1 MTPMSRSALGL
12 ASLMFLALARPVPA
26 NDSTAAIGIGGL
38 TLTRSEAIRLDRQ
51 ELFISREQAR
61 VEYRFTNTT
70 DRDIETLVAFP
81 LPDFTH
87 SPVERVPDYARELNF
102 RTVVEGRPVAYELVQ
117 RAHFKGRDITDR
129 LRALGLPLVAGAG
142 PAFEQRANALPE
154 AERAALLRDEL
165 VIGDFERGRTRIEEP
180 LWTVSTSVTRRQVFP
195 AGRSLDVTHSYVP
208 FAGGS
213 VGGRLSP
220 GQRATPQFQAIRARF
235 CIEDNFLAALDRRT
249 SRSAQGAD
257 YGEIWLQY
265 RLTPGANWAGPIRE
279 FRLVVDKGDPA
290 WIVSFCGEGVRRLD
304 ARRFE
309 MRLTDFTP
317 MRDLDILIV
326 DFPPR

>member
-1 MTPMSRSALGL
+1 MSRPALCL
-12 ASLMFLALARPVPA
+12 AALLAAAPQARA

-38 TLTRSEAIRLDRQ
+38 SLTRSEAIRLDRQ
-51 ELFISREQAR
+51 ELFISREQVR

-87 SPVERVPDYARELNF
+87 SPVERVPDYTRELNF
-102 RTVVEGRPVAYELVQ
+102 RTMVEGRPVAYELIQ
-117 RAHFKGRDITDR
+117 RAHFRGRDITDR
-129 LRALGLPLVAGAG
+129 LRALRLPLVAGTD

-154 AERAALLRDEL
+154 PERAALLREEL
-165 VIGDFERGRTRIEEP
+165 VIGEFERGRTRIEEP
-180 LWTVSTSVTRRQVFP
+180 LWTVSTNVTRRQVFP

-220 GQRATPQFQAIRARF
+220 ARRATPQFQAIRARF
-235 CIEDNFLAALDRRT
+235 CMEDSFLAALDRRT
-249 SRSAQGAD
+249 SRAAQGAD

-304 ARRFE
+304 GRRFE

-317 MRDLDILIV
+317 TRDLDILIV
-326 DFPPR
+326 DFPLR